1 MTVQVAGI
9 GAVLG
14 WSIDTRTLAPGDLF
28 FALRGPVHDGHDHVA
43 AAFEKGAIGAV
54 VDHAVPATG
63 PLRVVSDTLAELQ
76 RIASAA
82 REQWGGRVIG
92 VTGSAGKTTTKDAIA
107 QLLSVALPVGKT
119 VGNFNNQFGLPLSI
133 LRLPDACRA
142 AVLELG
148 MNHAGEIA
156 ALARLARPE
165 IGVVTNVGYAHVEFF
180 DSIDAVAAAK
190 RELIEALPDSGVA
203 VLNADD
209 PRVAAM
215 SKVHKGAMVTYG
227 VADGATVRAEN
238 IAATATGSTFDCQ
251 GIHFETPL
259 AGLHGVRNTL
269 AAIAVAHVFGIPSAR
284 LVDAVRGIPQGK
296 MRGERLVRNGV
307 TILNDS
313 YNSNPEA
320 ACSMLD
326 VLAATP
332 AERRIAVMGSML
344 ELGAASARLHGE
356 VGQHAAAIK
365 IDVVVGIGE
374 DARVIIEEASRSG
387 VPETFFFSKSEDA
400 GAVLAGFVR
409 SGDAIL
415 FKGSRGVQVERAL
428 EPLLENR

>member
-1 MTVQVAGI
+1 MTVQVADI
-9 GAVLG
+9 GAVSG

-28 FALRGPVHDGHDHVA
+28 FALRGPMHDGHDHVA

-54 VDHAVPATG
+54 VDHWLPAAG
-63 PLRVVSDTLAELQ
+63 PLRVVDDTLAELQ
-76 RIASAA
+76 AIASAG
-82 REQWGGRVIG
+82 REQWGGQVIG

-119 VGNFNNQFGLPLSI
+119 VGNFNNHFGLPLSI
-133 LRLPDACRA
+133 LRVPDSARA

-180 DSIDAVAAAK
+180 DSIDAIAAAK
-190 RELIEALPDSGVA
+190 RELIEALPRTGVA

-215 SKVHKGAMVTYG
+215 QQIHSGASLTFG
-227 VADGATVRAEN
+227 VAEGATVRAEN
-238 IAATATGSTFDCQ
+238 VAATATGSTFDCQ
-251 GIHFETPL
+251 GTHFETPL
-259 AGLHGVRNTL
+259 AGMHGVRNTL
-269 AAIAVAHVFGIPSAR
+269 AAIAVARIFGIPAAQ
-284 LVDAVRGIPQGK
+284 LVEAVRGIPQGK
-296 MRGERLVRNGV
+296 LRGERLVRDGV
-307 TILNDS
+307 TVLNDS

-332 AERRIAVMGSML
+332 ATRRIAVLGSML
-344 ELGAASARLHGE
+344 ELGSASAMLHRN
-356 VGQHAAAIK
+356 VGRHAAARH
-365 IDVVVGIGE
+365 IDVVVGIGAE
-374 DARVIIEEASRSG
+374 AREIIEEASRAG
-387 VPETFFFSKSEDA
+387 VAETLFFLTSDDA
-400 GAVLAGFVR
+400 GAELARLLRG
-409 SGDAIL
+409 GDAIL
-415 FKGSRGVQVERAL
+415 FKGSRGIQVERAL
-428 EPLLENR
+428 QPWLENR